1 MSKIN
6 GFVGRRNF
14 IKFLGLT
21 TLSVSGISAC
31 NSLILDREQ
40 IQIPV
45 RNPNPNPV
53 SAEEALS
60 RLEVGN
66 RRFSNRSPRYP
77 NQSRSRRESVV
88 EAQYPFAAILG
99 CADSRVPPEMIFDQG
114 LGDLFVVRVAGNV
127 ASNIAIGSLEY
138 TTAALGTQLIVVLG
152 HQNCGAVTAAMR
164 NQPVPGRIDFVVD
177 NIKPAL
183 NQSRNQGRPIN
194 NDFGTTERAVIDN
207 IQFQKERLLKNS
219 QVLGQ
224 LVRESRLEI
233 VGAIYNIET
242 GKVNFL

>member
-6 GFVGRRNF
+6 GFLGRRNF
-14 IKFLGLT
+14 IQFLGLT

-31 NSLILDREQ
+31 NGLILDREQ
-40 IQIPV
+40 IQIPA

-53 SAEEALS
+53 SIEEAVS
-60 RLEVGN
+60 RLEAGN

-77 NQSRSRRESVV
+77 NQSRSRRESVAQ
-88 EAQYPFAAILG
+88 AQYPFAAILG

-127 ASNIAIGSLEY
+127 ASNMAIGSLEY
-138 TTAALGTQLIVVLG
+138 TTAVLGTQLIVVLG
-152 HQNCGAVTAAMR
+152 HQKCGAVTAAMR

-183 NQSRNQGRPIN
+183 NQSRSIN

-207 IQFQKERLLKNS
+207 IQYQKERLLKNS
-219 QVLGQ
+219 QVLDQ

-233 VGAIYNIET
+233 VGAFYNMET